1 MGNFVGPAKVG
12 QVNLLGKS
20 HGEDGS
26 LSRGARAE
34 DTRPV
39 IWTLRR
45 RVAAFTAADMQPAL
59 PSLAGGFDMDIFLAQ
74 VHYMLPSGEQ
84 EPRLTN
90 ERQENDVERKL

>member
-1 MGNFVGPAKVG
+1 
-12 QVNLLGKS
+12 
-20 HGEDGS
+20 
-26 LSRGARAE
+26 
-34 DTRPV
+34 
-39 IWTLRR
+39 
-45 RVAAFTAADMQPAL
+45 MQPAV